1 MCMHDIMYIYIWA
14 RVEGGV
20 YDIVHKVI
28 NFKSLSAKQL

>member
-1 MCMHDIMYIYIWA
+1 MCMHDIMCNIWA

-28 NFKSLSAKQL
+28 NFKALSAKQL